1 MDPHDHLAARTAR
14 WSLSVTEVRLA
25 LRELRQELQDLG
37 VRDDDGQALIEC
49 LRLVDS
55 RATPTVAE
63 VSADSADDD
72 DGDALVIVGR

>member
-37 VRDDDGQALIEC
+37 IRDDDGTALIEC

-63 VSADSADDD
+63 VSPDSADDD
-72 DGDALVIVGR
+72 DGDVLVVARY